1 MYEELY
7 KIWKNELEK
16 VALEELPR
24 DFYARVADYL
34 KKLKEETRMMDKK
47 AMRARLLRIEERN
60 IKRMLREVIQVRR
73 NKIVREIMM
82 GREIPSSFLSDDEQN
97 MYQKV
102 LQFSENFQEFMKQ
115 FLQGR
120 KLTMT
125 HEYASKKTVLRF
137 LKDVPAIVGQDMKI
151 YGPFKAED
159 VASVPVGNA
168 KILIKQGL
176 AEEINIS

>member
-16 VALEELPR
+16 VTLEELPR

-47 AMRARLLRIEERN
+47 AIRARLLHIEECN
-60 IKRMLREVIQVRR
+60 IKRMLREIIQVRR
-73 NKIVREIMM
+73 NKIVRNIIAE
-82 GREIPSSFLSDDEQN
+82 REIPSSLLSVDEQN
-97 MYQKV
+97 VFQKF
-102 LQFSENFQEFMKQ
+102 LQFSENFQEFTEQ
-115 FLQGR
+115 FLKGH
-120 KLTMT
+120 KLTIT
-125 HEYASKKTVLRF
+125 RERASKKILLRF

-159 VASVPVGNA
+159 VASVPVENA
-168 KILIKQGL
+168 KILIRQGL
-176 AEEINIS
+176 AEEINVS